1 MYMKKMNKKGFTLVE
16 LLAVIV
22 VLAIIMVIAVPSV
35 LNSMNAARQSSF
47 LVYAEKMI
55 NSAQAKYQSD
65 SLVNTMP
72 QEYCYNLSELTDN
85 ESSQYKGFV
94 HIQGAATSKPTYKV
108 IMFDSTYSV
117 GIVTDTT
124 IGDKAGGLTFSD
136 IETIKTKLGDNS
148 LYDGGDYEVSS
159 PCGSDTTKT
168 KGAVSITGEKSTSG
182 LTARTTAAN

>member
-35 LNSMNAARQSSF
+35 LNTMNAARQSSF
-47 LVYAEKMI
+47 LLYAEKMI
-55 NSAQAKYQSD
+55 QSAQSKYQGD

-72 QEYCYNLSELTDN
+72 QEYCYNIETLTGNDT
-85 ESSQYKGFV
+85 STYKGFV
-94 HIQGAATSKPTYKV
+94 HVTDAATTTPKYEIV
-108 IMFDSTYSV
+108 MFDSTYSI
-117 GIVTDTT
+117 GLVTDTT

-148 LYDGGDYEVSS
+148 LYEGGDYEVSS

>member
-85 ESSQYKGFV
+85 ESSQYKGYV

-108 IMFDSTYSV
+108 IMFDSTYSI
-117 GIVTDTT
+117 GLTDESGLDEDKK
-124 IGDKAGGLTFSD
+124 IGDILGGLTFTQ
-136 IETIKTKLGDNS
+136 IETLKSKLGDNS
-148 LYDGGDYEVSS
+148 LYAGGDYSLSS
-159 PCGSDTTKT
+159 PCADTNTKGETTITGTVTTKSPSAT
-168 KGAVSITGEKSTSG
+168 D
-182 LTARTTAAN
+182 